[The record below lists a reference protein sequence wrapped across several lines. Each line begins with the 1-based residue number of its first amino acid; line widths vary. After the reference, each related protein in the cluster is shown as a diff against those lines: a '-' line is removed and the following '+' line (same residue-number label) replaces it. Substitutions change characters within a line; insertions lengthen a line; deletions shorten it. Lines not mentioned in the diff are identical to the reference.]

1 MSKSLSPHHSALS
14 SDEDESEWED
24 DDDAGDC
31 VSSKSTGFRYN
42 IGHLSPKTQ
51 KVVRGLFN
59 DQETPQIYLESCGV
73 REEDSQDSKAF
84 YAFQMQEIVP
94 CSVRIGCRS
103 STQWSVPKCTCAD
116 ARYRRKRP
124 CKHLVWL
131 FDRISKQVLVDD
143 DPDSALTM
151 AELGYPEELGD
162 PFYQISNLRL
172 DILADGLHCDTT
184 TPNSDTTPNRSR
196 IREAREMVAT
206 LSGIQP
212 REVDTFRLDLETS
225 YRSNTLIRHGDL
237 EATLFSLL
245 LASHSLAAYVRGAL
259 KPPDPAVDPFRA
271 LHQHALR
278 IISELDA
285 YTSSLHDPDLAAARR
300 FEGKEAEG
308 PRDVGW

>member
-1 MSKSLSPHHSALS
+1 MTDSIELQ
-14 SDEDESEWED
+14 SEI
-24 DDDAGDC
+24 
-31 VSSKSTGFRYN
+31 R
-42 IGHLSPKTQ
+42 PKT
-51 KVVRGLFN
+51 V
-59 DQETPQIYLESCGV
+59 
-73 REEDSQDSKAF
+73 
-84 YAFQMQEIVP
+84 
-94 CSVRIGCRS
+94 
-103 STQWSVPKCTCAD
+103 
-116 ARYRRKRP
+116 
-124 CKHLVWL
+124 
-131 FDRISKQVLVDD
+131 QV
-143 DPDSALTM
+143 
-151 AELGYPEELGD
+151 
-162 PFYQISNLRL
+162 FK
-172 DILADGLHCDTT
+172 
-184 TPNSDTTPNRSR
+184 
-196 IREAREMVAT
+196 